1 MSVLMSLLGLSAAF
15 FSFVVPGLSDRLGR
29 RPVVAGCSLLGLL
42 VPLAA
47 LYWHGSLYVLG
58 ALIFI
63 GWAASGVLPLFMG
76 TIPSETIP
84 ARYVA
89 TSMGLTVGVGEVL
102 GGVSGPALAGTAADH
117 YGLTAPLFMQ
127 GGCAIVGALLA
138 LALKETAPR
147 RVAAVAARSQLA
159 T

>member
-1 MSVLMSLLGLSAAF
+1 
-15 FSFVVPGLSDRLGR
+15 
-29 RPVVAGCSLLGLL
+29 
-42 VPLAA
+42 
-47 LYWHGSLYVLG
+47 VLG

-117 YGLTAPLFMQ
+117 YGLTAPLFIQ
-127 GGCAIVGALLA
+127 AGCAIAGALLA

>member
-1 MSVLMSLLGLSAAF
+1 
-15 FSFVVPGLSDRLGR
+15 
-29 RPVVAGCSLLGLL
+29 
-42 VPLAA
+42 
-47 LYWHGSLYVLG
+47 
-58 ALIFI
+58 
-63 GWAASGVLPLFMG
+63 MG

-147 RVAAVAARSQLA
+147 RVAAGGARAPPGARGGGARQPGGERA
-159 T
+159 VRRGGGRA